1 MRLSFPPEESEDIGF
16 AFDSGQCSGPLA
28 GFGQP
33 GSAVIFAA
41 SPSQVPGQSLFQNSP
56 DFGLSFLEF
65 DDRRPV
71 FTDLFANRTD
81 FSTDFSTEFFTDGAD
96 FSPEDAGDGH
106 TDRCQATNQPHQ
118 GWTIKGRAGQRDV
131 APQPSHL
138 LGGEAVIG
146 RVHRR

>member
-1 MRLSFPPEESEDIGF
+1 MRLSCSPEEGEDIEF

-41 SPSQVPGQSLFQNSP
+41 SSSQVPGQSLFQNGP

-71 FTDLFANRTD
+71 FTDLFA
-81 FSTDFSTEFFTDGAD
+81 EFFTDGAD
-96 FSPEDAGDGH
+96 FVPEDAGDGH

-138 LGGEAVIG
+138 LGSEAVIG